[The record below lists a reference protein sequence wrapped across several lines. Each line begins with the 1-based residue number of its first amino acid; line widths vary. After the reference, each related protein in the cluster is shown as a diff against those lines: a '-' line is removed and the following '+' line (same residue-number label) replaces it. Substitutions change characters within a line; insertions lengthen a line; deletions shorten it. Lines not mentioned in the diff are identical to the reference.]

1 MEDNYWRES
10 GRTVKFFFVDGRA
23 TFFLL
28 IMLYHFSLFTF
39 GLGILSLVFLAV
51 LENYGYNIPNALRK
65 LRVIIFG
72 RSRPAVIGRRRG
84 RSDR

>member
-23 TFFLL
+23 MFFLL

-39 GLGILSLVFLAV
+39 GLGILSLVFLAI
-51 LENYGYNIPNALRK
+51 LENYGYNIPNGLRK
-65 LRVIIFG
+65 LRIIIFG
-72 RSRPAVIGRRRG
+72 KSRPAVIGRRRG

>member
-23 TFFLL
+23 MFFLL

-39 GLGILSLVFLAV
+39 GLGIFALVFLAI

-65 LRVIIFG
+65 LRIIIFG
-72 RSRPAVIGRRRG
+72 KSRPAVIGRRRG